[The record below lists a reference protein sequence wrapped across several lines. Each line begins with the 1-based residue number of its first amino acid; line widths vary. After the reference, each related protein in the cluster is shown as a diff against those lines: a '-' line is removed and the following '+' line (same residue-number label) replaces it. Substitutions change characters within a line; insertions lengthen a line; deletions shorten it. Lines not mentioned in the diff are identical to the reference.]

1 MRALSEI
8 EKRIL
13 SLIEPDTEALGF
25 NIVRLR
31 LMGGRTPRLQ
41 IMAERADGT
50 MGVEDCADLSRAIS
64 PVLDVEDPIKGEYHL
79 EVSSPGIDRP
89 LTRPG
94 DFANWVGHEARVEI
108 GMPIDGRRRFH
119 GWIAGEENAVA
130 FLKLKDGGE
139 AEIPIIE
146 MVKAHL
152 VLTDELIEDAQSRG
166 QALDAPEDDS
176 DEYDEVEVET
186 DPVDAPAEE
195 GEKT

>member
-1 MRALSEI
+1 
-8 EKRIL
+8 
-13 SLIEPDTEALGF
+13 
-25 NIVRLR
+25 
-31 LMGGRTPRLQ
+31 
-41 IMAERADGT
+41 
-50 MGVEDCADLSRAIS
+50 
-64 PVLDVEDPIKGEYHL
+64 IKGEYHL

-119 GWIAGEENAVA
+119 GWIAGEANAVA

>member
-41 IMAERADGT
+41 IMAEREDGT

-94 DFANWVGHEARVEI
+94 DFANWVGHEVRVEI

-119 GWIAGEENAVA
+119 GWIAGEENAVV